1 MTVGIGI
8 MINTMEGIF
17 TMSKVKFIGNI
28 ELTIVNVTDE
38 YNRFLKSVS
47 GFQRVFQY
55 EEQM

>member
-1 MTVGIGI
+1 

-47 GFQRVFQY
+47 GFQRVFQD